1 MYEKG
6 IKKLGQDLNLIDFI
20 KTQKNLKTLA
30 KCQNLLTKERMA
42 KLEHTRA
49 HLIDLETDSSY
60 EDNND
65 KELNI

>member
-6 IKKLGQDLNLIDFI
+6 MRKLGKDLNLINHI

-30 KCQNLLTKERMA
+30 KCQNILTKERWE

-49 HLIDLETDSSY
+49 HLIDLEGDSSY
-60 EDNND
+60 EESVDR
-65 KELNI
+65 